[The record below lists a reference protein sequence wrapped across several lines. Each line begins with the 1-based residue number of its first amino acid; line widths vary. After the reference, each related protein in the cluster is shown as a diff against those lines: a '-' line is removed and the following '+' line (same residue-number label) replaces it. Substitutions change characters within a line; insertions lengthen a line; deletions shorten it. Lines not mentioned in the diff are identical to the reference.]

1 MAWEERKGNR
11 YYYRKQRNG
20 DRVVSKY
27 MSGGSLGELFAME
40 DEIDREVQEL
50 EREAEREEREAQQAL
65 DKQID
70 EVIDLVRLLADAA
83 MIEAGYHR
91 HKGQWR
97 KRRERTD
104 TDA

>member
-11 YYYRKQRNG
+11 YYYRKRREG
-20 DRVVSKY
+20 GRVVSEY
-27 MSGGSLGELFAME
+27 IGGDLAGLFALLDEE
-40 DEIDREVQEL
+40 DQEHRQW
-50 EREAEREEREAQQAL
+50 ERDAQREEREAQQAI

-70 EVIDLVRLLADAA
+70 EVIGLARTLADAA

-97 KRRERTD
+97 KRRERNTD
-104 TDA
+104 NR